1 LIFLRVQPVDDAG
14 VTCPRCG
21 SVFQPEEEELLD
33 PEDD

>member
-1 LIFLRVQPVDDAG
+1 VASAENDR

-21 SVFQPEEEELLD
+21 RCFEPDEEELLD